1 MVVAAA
7 GLLHSCALAQDEG
20 GKGSQLD
27 YDGKLRFYFYVL
39 RGALK
44 PPCQYTLSQK
54 KRCIELYQICRT
66 GKICEGGIFVIV
78 VCGFPIHLPI
88 VF

>member
-1 MVVAAA
+1 MCLMVVAAA

-27 YDGKLRFYFYVL
+27 YDGKLRSYFYVL
-39 RGALK
+39 RPGALK

-54 KRCIELYQICRT
+54 KGALNYTKSAELAKYA
-66 GKICEGGIFVIV
+66 KVEY
-78 VCGFPIHLPI
+78 L
-88 VF
+88 